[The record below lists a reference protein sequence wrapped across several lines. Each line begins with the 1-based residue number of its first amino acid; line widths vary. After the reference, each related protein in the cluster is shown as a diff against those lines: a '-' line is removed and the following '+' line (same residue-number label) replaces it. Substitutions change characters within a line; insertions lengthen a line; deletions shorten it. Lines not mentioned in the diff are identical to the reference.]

1 MGATVGETRIY
12 RRDDAGRGNRPA
24 WPRVILTLL
33 AGLLVGGSVGLLV
46 PINGRSTAE
55 LVAARHGRMFNLS
68 MPAMPWQHRGAVEPG
83 VAHFVFERGL
93 FDGPDLRTHPGSRPF
108 WMPLG
113 LPATADAKPPPSPMR
128 RAMVPL
134 LGPDPLALSVARE
147 LRRNDRRL
155 RPRAIEP
162 IARLAH
168 VPILMYHDVVAG
180 AKDVWFDIT
189 VEEFERDL
197 DLMAQR
203 GCQPISLKQ
212 WWNYIT
218 TGAALPDKPILITFD
233 DGYGSVYDLIYP
245 RLKQRGWPAVFFIT
259 TSTVGRTT
267 GKPHVTWDQVREMR
281 ATGLFDFQAHSV
293 THPYLTQQ
301 DEQTLHREVFDC
313 RDALE
318 RELGEPIQFFCY
330 PIGDRDERV
339 IQVLKQAGFVAGFT
353 MQAGGSAQ
361 SPGIME
367 VNRYPC
373 QEIQS
378 AVDAADGTMAIPA
391 PPMWPNAQLGQPLV
405 FRRAEVYHGRNR
417 IPICW
422 VTGGSPVTVHTDFR
436 YGVPDVAAMA
446 GAPAGINGGFFQM
459 AHVRDVSNAMIGPVM
474 ARLTTT
480 RNEELWDRR
489 GIAEPQRLLSYD
501 RFVPG
506 STHDNERLSG
516 RPLVLI
522 SPTAIRF
529 VPFDGT
535 TMNSR
540 QALRLLV
547 PNVTDAFIGGGWL
560 VREGQ
565 ALTREEMDL
574 VATGD
579 HHDPRRRA
587 FFGIDRT
594 GRPVIGASPSSQS
607 SETIAECL
615 ETLGLAQAVLL
626 DSGFSSSLYYDG
638 SIFVTGHS
646 DEKPSRPVPHIIL
659 LEAPTDPARAAAG
672 EAASHV
678 GSLIR
683 SAEDES
689 QADDLPPHS
698 RLVDREDDEWKVDWD
713 R

>member
-1 MGATVGETRIY
+1 LGTSAASTRVY

-24 WPRVILTLL
+24 WARVLAVLV
-33 AGLLVGGSVGLLV
+33 AGLVVGTAAGLLV
-46 PINGRSTAE
+46 PINGRSTAA
-55 LVAARHGRMFNLS
+55 LLAARQGHALS
-68 MPAMPWQHRGAVEPG
+68 LPLPAMPWQRRGEVTDAERQ
-83 VAHFVFERGL
+83 FVLDRGL
-93 FDGPDLRTHPGSRPF
+93 FGRVTI
-108 WMPLG
+108 PLHNT
-113 LPATADAKPPPSPMR
+113 PATAWRGLTLPTNGDAPPPPSPHR
-128 RAMVPL
+128 RMMLPL
-134 LGPDPLALSVARE
+134 LGPDPLAMSAYHE
-147 LRRNDRRL
+147 LRRNDLRL
-155 RPRAIEP
+155 QPRGIEP

-168 VPILMYHDVVAG
+168 VPVIMYHDVVSG
-180 AKDVWFDIT
+180 TKDVWFDIS
-189 VEEFERDL
+189 VEEFDRDL
-197 DLMAQR
+197 ELIAQR
-203 GCQPISLKQ
+203 GCTPISLKQ

-218 TGAALPDKPILITFD
+218 TGAAVPAKPVLLTFD

-267 GKPHVTWDQVREMR
+267 GKPHVTWDQIREMR
-281 ATGLFDFQAHSV
+281 KTGLFEFQAHSV

-301 DEQTLHREVFDC
+301 DDESLHREIYDC

-339 IQVLKQAGFVAGFT
+339 ISAMKQAGFIAGFT
-353 MQAGGSAQ
+353 MAAGGSAQ

-367 VNRYPC
+367 INRYPN
-373 QEIQS
+373 QELPT
-378 AVDAADGTMAIPA
+378 AVEASSGAMIIPA
-391 PPMWPNAQLGQPLV
+391 PDMWPKADLGQPLV
-405 FRRAEVYHGRNR
+405 FRRTEVKRGANR

-422 VTGGSPVTVHTDFR
+422 VSGGSPITVHADFR
-436 YGVPDVAAMA
+436 YGVPDVARMA

-474 ARLTTT
+474 ARMTTT
-480 RNEELWDRR
+480 RNDLLWDER
-489 GIAEPQRLLSYD
+489 GIAEPLRLLGYD

-506 STHDNERLSG
+506 SDHDNQRLSG
-516 RPLVLI
+516 RPLVLM
-522 SPTAIRF
+522 SPTGIRF

-540 QALRLLV
+540 QALRLLL
-547 PNVTDAFIGGGWL
+547 PDVTDAFIGGGWL
-560 VREGQ
+560 VREGR
-565 ALTREEMDL
+565 ALSREAMDL

-587 FFGIDRT
+587 FFGIDRA

-607 SETIAECL
+607 SETVADCL
-615 ETLGLAQAVLL
+615 AQLGLAQAVLL

-659 LEAPTDPARAAAG
+659 LQNPSDPARAAAG
-672 EAASHV
+672 EAATRV
-678 GSLIR
+678 GGLLR
-683 SAEDES
+683 SARDDS
-689 QADDLPPHS
+689 HADDLPPRS
-698 RLVDREDDEWKVDWD
+698 RLVDQPDDGLWD
-713 R
+713 TR